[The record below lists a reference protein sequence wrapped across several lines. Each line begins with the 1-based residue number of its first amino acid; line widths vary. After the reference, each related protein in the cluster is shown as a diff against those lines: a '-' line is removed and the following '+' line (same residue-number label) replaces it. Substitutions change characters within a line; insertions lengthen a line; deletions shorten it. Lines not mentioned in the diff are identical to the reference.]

1 MGSVASAFQKVQL
14 NEDSISSDSSS
25 TTENS
30 LDEEDSGNDS
40 DSLMDLDSL
49 SDEAI
54 AIGIVKFG
62 TRRQRHSPSTAL
74 SVQHH
79 SKNSKSQR
87 MKSNQHQHQQ
97 TWTKEMDGALR
108 TAVERNLYG
117 NWKSIRV
124 HFGENID
131 KNIKNSSKTCKS
143 SSRKST
149 SNNSNSTTKR
159 SGLNPLLDCSES
171 ELEQRW

>member
-1 MGSVASAFQKVQL
+1 MNSISMSVGTAGGSNGGSITMKAGDSLQSAGGNVAMRSGIGGVVGGSLTLAVQL

-62 TRRQRHSPSTAL
+62 TRRQRHSPSTA
-74 SVQHH
+74 
-79 SKNSKSQR
+79 
-87 MKSNQHQHQQ
+87 
-97 TWTKEMDGALR
+97 
-108 TAVERNLYG
+108 
-117 NWKSIRV
+117 
-124 HFGENID
+124 
-131 KNIKNSSKTCKS
+131 
-143 SSRKST
+143 
-149 SNNSNSTTKR
+149 
-159 SGLNPLLDCSES
+159 
-171 ELEQRW
+171 